1 MTRLLLLGGY
11 DRFRCQ
17 YGLREP
23 WIGIKYLYQNEG
35 KVQPSGGKGYAFW
48 HCSYLP
54 YQLIFYIVAWRH
66 HY

>member
-48 HCSYLP
+48 HRSYP
-54 YQLIFYIVAWRH
+54 TS
-66 HY
+66 